1 MTIQER
7 IQKEL
12 TEAMKARDSLKADV
26 LRGMK
31 TAIKLKEIEKIRALS
46 ELEVLQVLQTLV
58 KQRKDSIEQF
68 TKGGRNDLVARE
80 EAEAKI
86 LEDYLPAPVSEEEL
100 KTVISE
106 VISELQ
112 ATTGKDI
119 GRVMKTVMAR
129 FTGRNV
135 DGKTVNEIVRARLG
149 S

>member
-31 TAIKLKEIEKIRALS
+31 TAIKLKEVEKIKALS

-68 TKGGRNDLVARE
+68 AKGGRSDLVARE
-80 EAEAKI
+80 EAEIKI
-86 LEDYLPAPVSEEEL
+86 LEGYLPAPVSEEEL
-100 KTVISE
+100 KRVISE
-106 VISELQ
+106 AISELQ
-112 ATTGKDI
+112 ANTAKDI

-129 FTGRNV
+129 LTGKNV
-135 DGKTVNEIVRARLG
+135 DGKSVNEMVRAQLG